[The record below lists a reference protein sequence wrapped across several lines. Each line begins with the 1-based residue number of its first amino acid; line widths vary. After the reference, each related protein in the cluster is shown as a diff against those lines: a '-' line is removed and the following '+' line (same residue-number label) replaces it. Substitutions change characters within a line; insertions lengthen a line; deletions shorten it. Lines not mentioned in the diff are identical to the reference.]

1 MYCNNC
7 GAELREGVAFCEQ
20 CGKAINEENK
30 PKNKLEIKK
39 NRKPLIISIIAA
51 VLLLTIGIV
60 AVVNTGILNPVQHN
74 LNLGYKYL
82 EEGNYEEALIAFN
95 KVLEIEPNN
104 TKAIIGSADAYVGLE
119 DYESAI
125 ELLNKHISNDNENKE
140 LHEKLINILI
150 DTGNYS
156 EAKKAIDDA
165 SKHGYDYNIDALD
178 EKIKKNILAGGIV
191 STGYKKGYYVAET
204 DSKVITIDEDGI
216 KVRASDSD
224 NEKTVLKGKYEEN
237 FVTDGK
243 ILYFYDSENLTL
255 NKLNLSDS
263 SVTKLTNVYNNVTL
277 EEDFKDFLG
286 DGSLIGYADDHLY
299 FQEWYGPGDA
309 TDFVFDLNNNTYKKL
324 ETSVYSIGEMD
335 TYKDKIYY
343 NELRFDASAT
353 PLYEANADGS
363 NEKVISKYVMNFD
376 IVGNTLYYTEMEGN
390 SYDVYSKTT
399 IKAYDLTTKKTE
411 TVKEIPCS
419 GWVFFSSFGYGHG
432 KTSDDDP
439 YGIHIIMPN
448 GASINK
454 KGFVSASGDNYII
467 CQEQPVEGSITPLL
481 RYNVVYQG
489 KMSDIVVIPSQSQVL
504 GYFGG
509 KFYYTPYDNN
519 TWDYGKVETIV
530 PNFE

>member
-7 GAELREGVAFCEQ
+7 GAELRDGVAFCEQ
-20 CGKAINEENK
+20 CGKAINEECK
-30 PKNKLEIKK
+30 EKNKIINKK
-39 NRKPLIISIIAA
+39 SKKSLIVTLIAT

-60 AVVNTGILNPVQHN
+60 AVVNTGVLDPVQHN

-82 EEGNYEEALIAFN
+82 EEGHYEEALRAFN

-104 TKAIIGSADAYVGLE
+104 TKAIIGSVDAYVGLE
-119 DYESAI
+119 DYNSAI
-125 ELLNKHISNDNENKE
+125 ELLNKHISIDNENGE
-140 LHEKLINILI
+140 LHQKLINVLI
-150 DTGNYS
+150 DNGNYS
-156 EAKKAIDDA
+156 EARKAIDEA
-165 SKHGYDYNIDALD
+165 SKHGYEYDIDVLD
-178 EKIKKNILAGGIV
+178 EKTKNNILAGGLNTI
-191 STGYKKGYYVAET
+191 GYKTGFYVTET

-216 KVRASDSD
+216 KLRASDSD
-224 NEKTVLKGKYEEN
+224 NEKTVLKGKYEER

-263 SVTKLTNVYNNVTL
+263 SVTKLANVYNNVSL
-277 EEDFKDFLG
+277 EEDFADFLG
-286 DGSLIGYADDHLY
+286 DGYIIGYADNHLY

-309 TDFVFDLNNNTYKKL
+309 AEFILDLSNNSYKKL
-324 ETSVYSIGEMD
+324 KTSVYSIGEMD

-343 NELRFDASAT
+343 NELRFDAVAT

-363 NEKVISKYVMNFD
+363 GEKIISKYVMNFD
-376 IVGNTLYYTEMEGN
+376 IVGNTLYYTEMEDS
-390 SYDVYSKTT
+390 SYDLYSKTI

-411 TVKEIPCS
+411 IIKEIPCS

-439 YGIHIIMPN
+439 YGIHVIMPN
-448 GASINK
+448 GAAINK
-454 KGFVSASGDNYII
+454 KGFISASGDNYII
-467 CQEQPVEGSITPLL
+467 CQEQTVEGSITPLH

-489 KMSDIVVIPSQSQVL
+489 KMSDVIVIPSQSQVL

-509 KFYYTPYDNN
+509 KFYYTPYDND